1 MLTEYTT
8 PGPALTV
15 RNDETIYALLT
26 DRIARSG
33 ETPRSPRTRR
43 PTARGAS
50 SPPGSSM
57 SGCARSP
64 KV

>member
-26 DRIARSG
+26 GRIARSG
-33 ETPRSPRTRR
+33 EGSPLTEN
-43 PTARGAS
+43 
-50 SPPGSSM
+50 
-57 SGCARSP
+57 
-64 KV
+64 K

>member
-33 ETPRSPRTRR
+33 EDSPLTENKEADGRVEQAHRR
-43 PTARGAS
+43 A
-50 SPPGSSM
+50 
-57 SGCARSP
+57 
-64 KV
+64 VQ